1 MNIEE
6 LLDGLLH
13 KVYGKEVR
21 QGFVDSLRQCY
32 KDATGNP
39 ESVAAVVEDNKKMRE
54 LIDQAAVATI
64 EEGEIEDL
72 PINTINDDE
81 TGKKSTWS
89 SEKILDSTVQNVI
102 DYQDVFDNATTVKK
116 MAFDIGNKI
125 GVELYYVNPSHYN
138 GSIAA
143 NDRIGFPFTTE
154 KCYSH
159 QPFIFTSVIGVS
171 QTPDG
176 IYGDITASVSN
187 ISKKSENYYDFYVY
201 LSNAS
206 ATGKKPGAFVLCVGQ
221 LA

>member
-1 MNIEE
+1 MDIEE
-6 LLDGLLH
+6 LLDSLLH

-21 QGFVDSLRQCY
+21 QGFVDSIRQCY

-81 TGKKSTWS
+81 IGEKSTWS

-125 GVELYYVNPSHYN
+125 GVELYYINPSHYN

-143 NDRIGFPFTTE
+143 NDKLGFPFTTE
-154 KCYSH
+154 KSYKH
-159 QPFIFTSVIGVS
+159 PPFILASVNGVS
-171 QTPDG
+171 QTADG
-176 IYGDITASVSN
+176 IYGDITASVTN
-187 ISKKSENYYDFYVY
+187 ISKKSEDYYDFYVY

-206 ATGKKPGAFVLCVGQ
+206 ATAKKPGAFVLCVGQ